1 MQKFPFT
8 DSGLQDLLAQLY
20 ALDDQQLQ
28 QQAQAMAEDFPGWL
42 QEHFL
47 FEQDQLDFLAGLPQ
61 SFIQSAA
68 ADCSYCAANRLPINM
83 VKDQQRSDP
92 PAEGED
98 RGKLIDLDKKSSA
111 RFSPAE
117 SFRASGSLT
126 ITISYPQQSQ
136 PT

>member
-8 DSGLQDLLAQLY
+8 DSGLQDLLSQLY

-28 QQAQAMAEDFPGWL
+28 QQADTISADFPTWL
-42 QEHFL
+42 TDHFL
-47 FEQDQLDFLAGLPQ
+47 FDQSQLNFLASAPE

-68 ADCSYCAANRLPINM
+68 ADCSYYVANRLPITM

-92 PAEGED
+92 PEEGED

-111 RFSPAE
+111 SFSPPE
-117 SFRASGSLT
+117 SHSSSGSLT
-126 ITISYPQQSQ
+126 ITISYPQE
-136 PT
+136 P